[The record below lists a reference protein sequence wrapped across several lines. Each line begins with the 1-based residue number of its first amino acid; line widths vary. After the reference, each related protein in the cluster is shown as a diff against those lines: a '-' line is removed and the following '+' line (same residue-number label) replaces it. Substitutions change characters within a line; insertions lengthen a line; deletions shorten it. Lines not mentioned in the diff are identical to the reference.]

1 MIQSFSKINK
11 VSGTLTF
18 QGDKSISHRAL
29 LISSLADG
37 KSIIKNL
44 SGSDDVKSTLLFLG
58 ELGIEIESMKNEK
71 IVIGR
76 GFRGYN
82 KPLKPLNAGN
92 SGTTARL
99 LSGILS
105 AQSFESVI
113 TGDSSLSSR
122 PMKRVIDPLTQM
134 GCKIKSSIDCKL
146 PLKIFPSEKFQAI
159 RYNMP
164 VASAQVKSAILFAGL
179 HLDDETLVIESQ
191 QTRNHT
197 ENLLGLEVV
206 QDEGKIISSISRN
219 NYPEPKEYFIPG
231 DISSAMFFI
240 VLALLTKN
248 SELIIKDVSLNPT
261 RIECLN
267 ILKKMGSDIQ
277 IVEKGISNN
286 EVFGNLLVKSND
298 LSNVRIEKE
307 IIPLIIDEIPI
318 LSVAGIFAKGV
329 FELRDASELR
339 LKESDRIKA
348 ICANLLKLG
357 LDVEEFDDGFKV
369 SGSINKQ
376 SEPFNS
382 YGDHRIAMAF
392 AILSSLLKDGG
403 EVEGLESV
411 SVSNPD
417 FLKQL
422 NSIAVKF

>member
-1 MIQSFSKINK
+1 MIQSFNKINK
-11 VSGTLTF
+11 LSGSLSLS
-18 QGDKSISHRAL
+18 GDKSISHRAL
-29 LISSLADG
+29 LISSLSDG
-37 KSIIKNL
+37 KSKIKNL
-44 SGSDDVKSTLLFLG
+44 SDSDDVRSTIICLQA
-58 ELGIEIESMKNEK
+58 LGIEIESMKNET

-76 GFRGYN
+76 GFRGYQ
-82 KPLKPLNAGN
+82 KPLKPLYAGN

-99 LSGILS
+99 LAGILA
-105 AQSFESVI
+105 AQNFESTI
-113 TGDSSLSSR
+113 LGDESLSSR
-122 PMKRVIDPLTQM
+122 PMKRMIEPLTQM
-134 GCKIKSSIDCKL
+134 NAKIESRDGNL
-146 PLKIFPSEKFQAI
+146 PLRIFPTDNLISIKYA
-159 RYNMP
+159 MP
-164 VASAQVKSAILFAGL
+164 VASAQVKSAILLAGL
-179 HLDDETLVIESQ
+179 HSDATTTVIES
-191 QTRNHT
+191 TPARNHT
-197 ENLLGLEVV
+197 ENLLNLEVSKEN
-206 QDEGKIISSISRN
+206 QKIVSKVSKN
-219 NYPEPKEYFIPG
+219 NYPEPKEYFVPN
-231 DISSAMFFI
+231 DLSSAMFFI
-240 VLALLTKN
+240 VLTLLSHN
-248 SELIIKDVSLNPT
+248 SELTINNISLNPT
-261 RIECLN
+261 RTECLN
-267 ILKKMGSDIQ
+267 ILKRMGGKIQ
-277 IVEKGISNN
+277 IEEKGISNS
-286 EVFGNLLVKSND
+286 EIFGDIIVQSSHLKN
-298 LSNVRIEKE
+298 IEISSE
-307 IIPLIIDEIPI
+307 LIPLIIDEIPI

-392 AILSSLLKDGG
+392 GILSSLLKDGG